1 MKKKLKADFLRN
13 GSDSDKLTKLIASHN
28 EGINPVSLDDI
39 ASYLWCLRS
48 IWEVN
53 KNRNT
58 HAIKEE
64 TEPNKLFISE
74 DGKIYCVI
82 EEIEVNEL
90 ADELNGL
97 FTSTKEENVI

>member
-48 IWEVN
+48 IWDVN

-74 DGKIYCVI
+74 DGNIYCII
-82 EEIEVNEL
+82 EEVEIYELSENE
-90 ADELNGL
+90 
-97 FTSTKEENVI
+97 KEAVI